1 MRKMNKRR
9 KERIEKNILRNRTY
23 KVFIYNRFILT
34 LLLVLLQILVYALM
48 LVHFYNGFRAVMIT
62 TELLGLLFVLYIINR
77 NEKPSSKLNWVIM
90 ILAVPVFGVPMYMLF
105 GEGRPTRRMHRRIS
119 AAKRENAACLAQ
131 RERGTPPSSCEGR
144 DEEICRYLTRYAGYP
159 LCRDGEVTYYP
170 SGKEMFK
177 DMLVALDSAEK
188 FILAEYFIVAGGKM
202 WDEFRERLL
211 QKARQGVQIRLIYD
225 DVGSLLVLPP
235 KYDRY
240 LEYLHPN
247 IRCFRFNPAVPI
259 FTMRMNNRDHRK
271 ILVVDGK
278 VAFTGGINL
287 ADEYIDEKVRFGVW
301 KDTGVRVTGS
311 GVDSFTVMFFN
322 LWNAFRKDKEQLNF
336 FLSERPQTEPGGNA
350 GQEAQKE
357 KEENKG
363 NVSEN
368 GKRPVPVIQ
377 PYDDSPLDRES
388 VGETVYL
395 DIINRACD
403 YVYIFTPYL
412 ILDDFMRTAICNA
425 AKRGVDV
432 RIVTPGIPD
441 KKTVFRLTRSN
452 YAPLLKAGVKIYEY
466 KPGFIHAKSMVSDD
480 SCAVVGTINL
490 DYRSLYLHFENAV
503 YFSGCSAVLD
513 VKRDSEN
520 IFAVSRPI
528 SIEDTRQGF
537 IGRLTDSVLRVFETL
552 L

>member
-131 RERGTPPSSCEGR
+131 RERGTSPSNCEGR

-177 DMLVALDSAEK
+177 DMLAALDSAEK

-350 GQEAQKE
+350 GQEELKE